1 MCCGVAAITANTRAT
16 NSAGTRAW
24 NRSDIELTNTTRG
37 SRHRNGAASVASWV
51 VTPNPGPD
59 VRGSPSFWYFA
70 DPMLL
75 SRFAN
80 VRA

>member
-1 MCCGVAAITANTRAT
+1 VCCGVAAITANTRAT

-37 SRHRNGAASVASWV
+37 SRHRNGAVKVCSWV
-51 VTPNPGPD
+51 ATPNPGPL

-70 DPMLL
+70 DPIPFN
-75 SRFAN
+75 RFAN
-80 VRA
+80 VSA